1 MYVYSAD
8 SMSGMFTLLSIAGAV
23 ALLLWAVRMVRTG
36 IDRAYGAELRRFL
49 RRAASSRPGAVAAG
63 TVLAVGLQ
71 GSTAVA
77 LLITGAVAS
86 GLTTAPIALAVL
98 LGADLGSALVV
109 WVLSLDLSLLV
120 PALLLAGVATFLG
133 SQRERV
139 RQAARM
145 VIGVGLILLSLRL
158 LGEASEPLRSSDFLR
173 VVTIYLADDL
183 LTAFVVAALLT
194 WVMHSGVAAVLLL
207 ASFAGH
213 GIVQGQLSLALVL
226 GINLGSGIVAAVLT
240 RSHER
245 SAWIVPLS
253 NLVVRSLLA
262 VACLLVLG
270 LIDVSGLLA
279 GFSAANGVV
288 TVHIVFNV
296 AVVVIGT
303 PLARSVVS
311 AVGSLLP
318 AGPAAEPG
326 SDQADPERKTS
337 LDPDMVGQPRQAI
350 ANAIREILRMSDIV
364 SRMLDDVIGV
374 LADGDKPRIA
384 QIAQLDDEVDSRYT
398 RIKLYLA
405 RIGHDDMSESETRR
419 LSELMTFCIKLE
431 QAADIVVKNMLPL
444 ADKRRSRD
452 VKFSRQGW
460 LELSDLHERVSANL
474 QLALNVLVTA
484 DVESARALIEEK
496 QNVRQ
501 LEQASTARHMDR
513 LRKGTVK
520 SVETSEIHLDA
531 IRDLV
536 QINTLLTAIAYPI
549 LERSGELLDSRLI
562 SASS

>member
-23 ALLLWAVRMVRTG
+23 ALLLWGVRMVRTG
-36 IDRAYGAELRRFL
+36 IDRAYGAVLRRFL
-49 RRAASSRPGAVAAG
+49 RRAASTRPGAAAAG
-63 TVLAVGLQ
+63 AALAVGLQ

-109 WVLSLDLSLLV
+109 RVLSLDLSLLI
-120 PALLLAGVATFLG
+120 PALLLAGVVTFTAGQRG
-133 SQRERV
+133 SV
-139 RQAARM
+139 RQAGRI
-145 VIGVGLILLSLRL
+145 VIGVGLILLSLRV

-207 ASFAGH
+207 ASLAGH
-213 GIVQGQLSLALVL
+213 GIVQGQLLLALVL

-240 RSHER
+240 RNHER

-253 NLVVRSLLA
+253 NLVVRAVLA

-270 LIDVSGLLA
+270 LVDVSGLLA
-279 GFSAANGVV
+279 SFSAANAVV
-288 TVHIVFNV
+288 TFHIVFNV

-303 PLARSVVS
+303 PLVRSVLS
-311 AVGSLLP
+311 AVGTVLP
-318 AGPAAEPG
+318 AGPGA
-326 SDQADPERKTS
+326 DQADPERKTS

-350 ANAIREILRMSDIV
+350 ANAIREILRMSDTV
-364 SRMLDDVIGV
+364 SRMLDDVLDV

-460 LELSDLHERVSANL
+460 LELSDLHERVSPNL

-496 QNVRQ
+496 QIVRE
-501 LEQASTARHMDR
+501 LEQASTTRHMDR

-536 QINTLLTAIAYPI
+536 QINTLLTAVAYPI
-549 LERSGELLDSRLI
+549 LEQSGELLDSRLI